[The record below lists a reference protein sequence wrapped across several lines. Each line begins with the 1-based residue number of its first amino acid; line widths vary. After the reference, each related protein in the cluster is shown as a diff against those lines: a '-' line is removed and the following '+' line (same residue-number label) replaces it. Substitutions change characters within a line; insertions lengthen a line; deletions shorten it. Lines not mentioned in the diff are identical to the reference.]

1 MLLFYI
7 TCPNNSE
14 AESLAKTLLEEK
26 LIACANILP
35 GMKSF
40 YVWEGELQ
48 NSQEVIL
55 LLKAPKNKLTSIEA
69 RVTQLHSYDC
79 PCILS
84 FEPNSV
90 NTPFLNFIHESI
102 AT

>member
-14 AESLAKTLLEEK
+14 AESLAKVLLEEQ

-40 YVWEGELQ
+40 YVWQDELQ
-48 NSQEVIL
+48 HSEEIIL
-55 LLKAPKNKLTSIEA
+55 LLKAPKAKQAIIEA
-69 RVTQLHSYDC
+69 RVTELHSYDC

-84 FEPNSV
+84 FEPHSV
-90 NTPFLNFIHESI
+90 NVPFLNFIQES
-102 AT
+102 AP

>member
-14 AESLAKTLLEEK
+14 AESLVKTLLEEQ

-40 YVWEGELQ
+40 YVWEDEVQ
-48 NSQEVIL
+48 HSEEVIL
-55 LLKAPKNKLTSIEA
+55 LLKAPKRNQAIIES
-69 RVTQLHSYDC
+69 RVSELHSYDC

-90 NTPFLNFIHESI
+90 NPPFLDWLRQS
-102 AT
+102 TKD